1 MTVTAKFQLIVT
13 ILIFRTEFA
22 QKEYFW
28 SKTEKVNVAIEFC
41 ILELV

>member
-1 MTVTAKFQLIVT
+1 MTVSAKFQLIVT
-13 ILIFRTEFA
+13 ILIFRTEF